1 MILCCLLGLTFKIHT
16 KSPISSVLFET
27 NYCKFDSLSSFHDL
41 QNNIIV
47 EVQNSQIYSV
57 YAECNKFALR
67 FGIYFYVTV
76 QTNTKE
82 SVYIFF

>member
-1 MILCCLLGLTFKIHT
+1 MIFK
-16 KSPISSVLFET
+16 
-27 NYCKFDSLSSFHDL
+27 
-41 QNNIIV
+41 IIV

-76 QTNTKE
+76 QTKTKE
-82 SVYIFF
+82 SVYIFLENITELRCLWNLCLTLF

>member
-1 MILCCLLGLTFKIHT
+1 MIFK
-16 KSPISSVLFET
+16 
-27 NYCKFDSLSSFHDL
+27 
-41 QNNIIV
+41 IIV

-76 QTNTKE
+76 QTKTKE
-82 SVYIFF
+82 SVYIFLENITELRCLWNLCLILF